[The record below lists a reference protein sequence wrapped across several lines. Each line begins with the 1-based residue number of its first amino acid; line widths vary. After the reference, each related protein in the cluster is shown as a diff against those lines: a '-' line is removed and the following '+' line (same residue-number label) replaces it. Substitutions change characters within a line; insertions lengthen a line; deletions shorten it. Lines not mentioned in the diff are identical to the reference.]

1 MSQPTGFEISVDHNK
16 YLSAGQQVIDAVIS
30 VSTAAKR
37 RGPAPTAAQVIM
49 IDCSSSMG
57 DDKIVE
63 AKRATAVA
71 VDMLN
76 DEVAFAIVAGTRTA
90 RVVYPPTGGMVP
102 ASPVTKE
109 EARKAIRELR
119 ASGGTAIGTWLD
131 LANRL
136 LAAQD
141 AEIKHGIL
149 LTDGHNEHQQPHEL
163 DAVLRQCRDRF
174 VCDSRGVGKGWAA
187 APLMAIADALH
198 GTAQGLPDPEKLVDG
213 FRAMAEG
220 FMSTTIA
227 NVMLRVWHPKGSRVR
242 FLKEVH
248 PHRVDLTDRRKDVG
262 EQEGDYLTGSWGA
275 ETRDYHLSVELPPGK
290 EVGEEVLAAMVS
302 VVANDVE
309 LAGGGLVPAV
319 WTDDPA
325 LSTMIGR
332 KVAHYTGQV
341 ELGEALQSGLVAMRD
356 GRHDEAAAQLGRAAQ
371 LAEESGRIETLEML
385 DKVVHVDDAA
395 AARVRIRRDMEEVDK
410 EMLALESRTT
420 KRWRDK
426 S

>member
-1 MSQPTGFEISVDHNK
+1 MSQSASFEISVDHNK
-16 YLSAGQQVIDAVIS
+16 YLSAGQQVVDAVIS
-30 VSTAAKR
+30 VSTAQKR

-63 AKRATAVA
+63 AKRATALA

-76 DEVAFAIVAGTRTA
+76 DGVAFAIVAGTRTA
-90 RVVYPPTGGMVP
+90 RVVYPPIGGMVA

-119 ASGGTAIGTWLD
+119 PSGGTAIGTWLE

-149 LTDGHNEHQQPHEL
+149 LTDGHNQHQQPHEL
-163 DAVLRQCRDRF
+163 DATLRRCRDRF
-174 VCDSRGVGKGWAA
+174 VCDSRGVGKEWAA
-187 APLMAIADALH
+187 EPLVAIADALH
-198 GTAQGLPDPEKLVDG
+198 GSARGLPDPERLVDE

-220 FMSTTIA
+220 FMSTTVA
-227 NVMLRVWHPKGSRVR
+227 NVALRVWHPKGSRVR

-248 PHRVDLTDRRKDVG
+248 PHRVDLTDRRKDVDDRT
-262 EQEGDYLTGSWGA
+262 GDYLIGSWGA
-275 ETRDYHLSVELPPGK
+275 ETRDYHLSVELPPGN
-290 EVGEEVLAAMVS
+290 GIGAEVLAALIS
-302 VVANDVE
+302 VVSGDTE

-325 LSTMIGR
+325 LSTMIGE
-332 KVAHYTGQV
+332 KVAHYTGQA
-341 ELGEALQSGLVAMRD
+341 ELGEAIQVGLAAMRA
-356 GRHDEAAAQLGRAAQ
+356 GRDHDAKANLGRAAQ
-371 LAEESGRIETLEML
+371 LAEESGRSETLEML
-385 DKVVHVDDAA
+385 NKVVHVDDAA
-395 AARVRIRRDMEEVDK
+395 TAQVRIRRDMEEVDK

-420 KRWRDK
+420 KRWLDE